1 MIYSHNAPMSKFS
14 ADYYCKIFANQ
25 VKNNHRTMLII
36 TGEGSKQQISTV
48 HEKLSK
54 ISPLN
59 NVIWC
64 YKNMETSID
73 REAKKMKP
81 SDEDDSHTKWI
92 KTINVDYIPYNEN
105 NRILGK
111 TCDMLILQDFEAVTP
126 NIIACTMET
135 VRGGGVIVLLFDR
148 EKSIKEIISCESD
161 IVLKNV
167 GQKFTPRFNRRL
179 FKSLTQQNFSI
190 FLDSKLRVMDV
201 TKENHES
208 HPVEKIEIDTV
219 ENPVLGMCK
228 TKDQFNVLSS
238 LISSIDMNDQSVTSV
253 IASRGRG
260 KSVALG
266 LAISHALDKNTPFI
280 LVSSLFLDN
289 VQSIFEFV
297 INGLDKLGYKKMADY
312 KIEYKFEGKK
322 RLINRI
328 EVTRNYKRCVE
339 FVHSF
344 DDLKMYPS
352 LLVIDEAASI
362 PLPYL
367 KKLLESRFVFMASTV
382 NGYEGTGR
390 VFKTKL
396 VEYIRDKSIKHTFL
410 EMSEPIRYSPGDPVE
425 KWLNNSLLLIPT
437 IHPIQS
443 CSLPSECSIFHVNKS
458 VLFSGHHKSEE
469 FLNEI
474 FSLFISS
481 HYRNSPN
488 DLQILSDSPN
498 HEIFVQMTPTRPSRV
513 ICAIQVSFEGK
524 CNKNSFTKEGNLIPW
539 VVYDNFFDDS
549 FLDLF
554 GARIVR
560 IATHPNLISMGYG
573 SKALSD
579 LTVFLE
585 SSGDDTG
592 CTSEED
598 NVLLHPLKNFKAP
611 KINWIGSSF
620 GLTEKLLNFWK
631 KSGFS
636 PVCIKQ
642 TPSKT
647 TGEYSCLVLKM
658 NEAGY
663 TDFWSLFLHRF
674 IPLLSFSFKDFTP
687 TLALSLIYS
696 SECKIP
702 DKVFQFTDDE
712 MKRLKMF
719 SEGML
724 DVRSIIDILPDIS
737 KKFFYQKDLNKLSVV
752 SQSILIMIGC
762 QRKTVEDVSKY
773 FGIEE
778 FKIKNILINTILL
791 FI

>member
-1 MIYSHNAPMSKFS
+1 MPKFS
-14 ADYYCKIFANQ
+14 TDYFYKLFANQ
-25 VKNNHRTMLII
+25 VKNNHRTILVV
-36 TGEGSKQQISTV
+36 TGEGAKQQMPTIHERCSRIST
-48 HEKLSK
+48 
-54 ISPLN
+54 LN
-59 NVIWC
+59 NIIWC
-64 YKNMETSID
+64 YKNTETAID
-73 REAKKMKP
+73 RETKKMKP
-81 SDEDDSHTKWI
+81 SDEDDNLTKWI
-92 KTINVDYIPYNEN
+92 KTVNIDYISYSEN

-111 TCDMLILQDFEAVTP
+111 TCDILVLQDFEAVTP
-126 NIIACTMET
+126 NIIACSMET

-148 EKSIKEIISCESD
+148 EKSIQEIISTGSD
-161 IVLKNV
+161 IVLNDV
-167 GQKFTPRFNRRL
+167 GNKFIPRFNRRL
-179 FKSLTQQNFSI
+179 FKSLVQQDFSI
-190 FLDSKLRVMDV
+190 FLDSKLRIMDV
-201 TKENHES
+201 TKEMH
-208 HPVEKIEIDTV
+208 IDEANTNKRNDANTS
-219 ENPVLGMCK
+219 ENSILGMCK
-228 TKDQFNVLSS
+228 TSDQFNVLND
-238 LISSIDMNDQSVTSV
+238 LLSIIDKNEQSITSV

-266 LAISHALDKNTPFI
+266 LAISHALDKNVPFI

-297 INGLDKLGYKKMADY
+297 VNGLDRLGYKKMLDY

-322 RLINRI
+322 RLMNKI
-328 EVTRNYKRCVE
+328 EIIRSYKRSVE
-339 FVHSF
+339 FVHPF
-344 DDLKMYPS
+344 DDLKIYPS

-367 KKLLESRFVFMASTV
+367 KKLLESRLVFMASTV

-396 VEYIRDKSIKHTFL
+396 MDYIQEKAVKHSFL
-410 EMSEPIRYSPGDPVE
+410 EMSEPIRYSPGDQIE
-425 KWLNNSLLLIPT
+425 QWLNNTLLLIPK

-443 CSLPSECSIFHVNKS
+443 CSLPSECSIFHVNKD
-458 VLFSGHHKSEE
+458 VLFSGNQKSEE

-498 HEIFVQMTPTRPSRV
+498 HEIFVLMTPTRPSRV

-524 CNKNSFTKEGNLIPW
+524 CDRNSFTKEGNLIPW
-539 VVYDNFFDDS
+539 VVYDNFFEDS

-560 IATHPNLISMGYG
+560 IATHPNFVSMGYG
-573 SKALSD
+573 TKAISD
-579 LTVFLE
+579 LTSFLE
-585 SSGDDTG
+585 TSSGDIIESRYDG
-592 CTSEED
+592 
-598 NVLLHPLKNFKAP
+598 NVLLHSLGSFKSP

-631 KSGFS
+631 RSEFS

-647 TGEYSCLVLKM
+647 TGEYSCLVLRM
-658 NEAGY
+658 NNPKYE
-663 TDFWSLFLHRF
+663 DIKSLFLYRF
-674 IPLLSFSFKDFTP
+674 VSLLSYSFKDFTP

-696 SECKIP
+696 SECKSLG
-702 DKVFQFTDDE
+702 KKFSFTDDE
-712 MKRLKMF
+712 MKRLRMF

-724 DVRSIIDILPDIS
+724 DIKNIIDILPDIS
-737 KKFFYQKDLNKLSVV
+737 RQFFYEKDPNKISVI

-762 QRKTVEDVSKY
+762 QRKTVKEVSRY
-773 FGIEE
+773 LGIED

-791 FI
+791 LI